1 MSRDVSPPIRG
12 QRPVSRDQSRPIRGQ
27 YPSHVMS
34 IHQLE
39 ASITVDQWERS
50 IRYPWRTGHHQSS
63 CLSSL
68 DFSSPRWLSP
78 PSFPDPKWFLKTFQ
92 VLEIETCTKV
102 GHFNVQHQSC
112 KQSNEVL
119 TTLSSGRY
127 LNFSLPGMLG
137 MFFGG
142 VLARGEFL
150 MLIRKFLSYLKSW
163 PVNHRPIRGHYRL
176 HIHSIL
182 VPPGNQKPGS
192 RSTWTFSTNQL
203 SIFGIITYTI
213 LVPPGV
219 VPNMVPPG
227 VVE

>member
-1 MSRDVSPPIRG
+1 MRTQHQISMENWSSSVFGPELTRLFFSALTVSSFFP
-12 QRPVSRDQSRPIRGQ
+12 RPEVIP
-27 YPSHVMS
+27 
-34 IHQLE
+34 E
-39 ASITVDQWERS
+39 EN
-50 IRYPWRTGHHQSS
+50 
-63 CLSSL
+63 
-68 DFSSPRWLSP
+68 
-78 PSFPDPKWFLKTFQ
+78 
-92 VLEIETCTKV
+92 ETCTKV

-192 RSTWTFSTNQL
+192 RST
-203 SIFGIITYTI
+203 
-213 LVPPGV
+213 
-219 VPNMVPPG
+219 
-227 VVE
+227 